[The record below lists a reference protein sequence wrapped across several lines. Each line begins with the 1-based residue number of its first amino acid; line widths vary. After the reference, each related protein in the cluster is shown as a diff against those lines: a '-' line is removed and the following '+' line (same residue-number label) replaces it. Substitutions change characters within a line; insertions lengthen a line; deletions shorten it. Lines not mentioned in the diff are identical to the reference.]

1 MEKGLYEAAEVL
13 GNYIVSFY
21 SITILVVALIID
33 TITLPLRFAIALL
46 M

>member
-1 MEKGLYEAAEVL
+1 MEKSLYEAAQVL
-13 GNYIVSFY
+13 GNYIISF
-21 SITILVVALIID
+21 SNIAILVVALIID

>member
-13 GNYIVSFY
+13 GNYITSLSNVA
-21 SITILVVALIID
+21 ILIVTLIID
-33 TITLPLRFAIALL
+33 TITLPFRFAIALL